1 MFVEAQS
8 LCIWSLLL
16 LYLFTTS
23 LYLRYACCIAK
34 YILCALCTYIVC
46 SVYIL
51 PPLLLYIFTT
61 FLYFIYDCS
70 IQFMCSLY
78 IWPLALLYIFTTFQY
93 FMVSCPTIRC
103 QYWRLTNNKYTFQYN
118 RDKCHR
124 GAHSGKIFSQ
134 YLSSQHFFMNIQS
147 SWILRIDTIQIDNYL
162 TRTTCSSLLKLFF
175 PFMKVIQVFL

>member
-1 MFVEAQS
+1 MFFV
-8 LCIWSLLL
+8 
-16 LYLFTTS
+16 YLAT
-23 LYLRYACCIAK
+23 
-34 YILCALCTYIVC
+34 CAV
-46 SVYIL
+46 VYIYYF
-51 PPLLLYIFTT
+51 PIFYICLYCCVHIV
-61 FLYFIYDCS
+61 
-70 IQFMCSLY
+70 CSLY

-124 GAHSGKIFSQ
+124 GTHSGKIFSQ

-162 TRTTCSSLLKLFF
+162 TKTTCSSLLKLFF
-175 PFMKVIQVFL
+175 LLWKSSYKFSSLNGHFPF